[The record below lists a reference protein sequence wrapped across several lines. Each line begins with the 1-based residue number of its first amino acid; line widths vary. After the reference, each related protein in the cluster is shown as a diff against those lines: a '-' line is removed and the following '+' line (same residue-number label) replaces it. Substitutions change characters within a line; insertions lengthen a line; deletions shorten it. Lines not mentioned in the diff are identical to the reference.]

1 MKRSIE
7 FRFEQ
12 KIKHGELDNVTIS
25 TESGEEILYS
35 NIDKDEKKI
44 RKVRKNK
51 RKENLIDDEYEL
63 I

>member
-12 KIKHGELDNVTIS
+12 KIKHGELDNIIIS
-25 TESGEEILYS
+25 TDNGEEILYS
-35 NIDKDEKKI
+35 DNSNTEKQP
-44 RKVRKNK
+44 RKVKKNK
-51 RKENLIDDEYEL
+51 RKENMIDDEYEL